1 MLPWWLALPVI
12 IYVLTKSFKAFSG
25 GHGHGHGH
33 GQKSNQSLH
42 PSKRQV
48 RVPPNVSIA
57 CAQPSKPEAKKPK
70 ASWTLVSIFRKP
82 EPETAMG
89 VWLAWILLF
98 TLFYVVLWTDPK
110 YSSIASDYQIF
121 LIILGAFQVV
131 FFILWLK
138 ITLIYPSDPGTIS
151 TVQQDLPVILE
162 RAAQGIPLL
171 PTTECRTCLVIK
183 PIRSKHCS
191 QCGVCIARLDHHC
204 AWLNRCVGYDNH
216 RSFLLFVAMHSL
228 LLLAY
233 VVLASLVIYY
243 VVADSSSS
251 KLSWLEIWDQIP
263 PLISG
268 HLLVILVLF
277 WACACFVA
285 LSTMLQQHV
294 RNLTKN
300 LTINEE
306 INWRRYPYL
315 TAQKP
320 APGKAQ
326 SSSSEPKIK
335 NAFDRGFSKNVKEF
349 FVHSGPDAVNYH
361 KVFEVPTAA
370 AGGLTKA
377 EPTAA
382 QAETATF
389 IDSDDAISMDQP
401 RINAV

>member
-1 MLPWWLALPVI
+1 
-12 IYVLTKSFKAFSG
+12 
-25 GHGHGHGH
+25 
-33 GQKSNQSLH
+33 
-42 PSKRQV
+42 
-48 RVPPNVSIA
+48 
-57 CAQPSKPEAKKPK
+57 
-70 ASWTLVSIFRKP
+70 
-82 EPETAMG
+82 MG
-89 VWLAWILLF
+89 VWLAWMLLF
-98 TLFYVVLWTDPK
+98 TLFYIVLWTDPD

-121 LIILGAFQVV
+121 LIILGAFQIV

-233 VVLASLVIYY
+233 VVLASLVIYDL
-243 VVADSSSS
+243 VVDSSPS
-251 KLSWLEIWDQIP
+251 KLSSLEVWDQIP
-263 PLISG
+263 PLVSG

-285 LSTMLQQHV
+285 LSSMLQQHV
-294 RNLTKN
+294 RNIKKN

-315 TAQKP
+315 TALKP
-320 APGKAQ
+320 TPGKEK
-326 SSSSEPKIK
+326 SSNSEPKIK
-335 NAFDRGFSKNVKEF
+335 NAFDRGLCKNVKEF
-349 FVHSGPDAVNYH
+349 FFHSGPDAVNYH
-361 KVFEVPTAA
+361 QIFEVPTS
-370 AGGLTKA
+370 GDNMTLTKA
-377 EPTAA
+377 VPAP
-382 QAETATF
+382 AETATF
-389 IDSDDAISMDQP
+389 IDSEDAISMDHP